1 MIKTCAHV
9 ADLHIRLRHRHKEY
23 RHVFRNLIKDLR
35 NRKPDIIV
43 VAGDIFHSKNHLS
56 PEAIKMAGDFFERI
70 SKIAPVYVIIGN
82 HDTIVAQKGRMDSVS
97 AVLGLTDNDNVTLL
111 IGSQLYEM
119 PEYSNN
125 PNALGIGNVVFG
137 VFDFNDEKNFPTH
150 PVRKNDKT
158 YIALFHGPVNRSE
171 VNPNFFLESRY
182 TVDMFDGYD
191 IGMLG
196 DIHARQDLQQ
206 YEPSRKGRRTKP
218 IVSYSG
224 SLCQQN
230 FGESHD
236 KGYLF
241 WDIENKTYE
250 FVKVEND
257 YGYRTISID
266 TADVEKLAETV
277 YDLPPKPYIRV
288 LLNHDC
294 YDLTKIKY
302 IESYFTDKYEPLYL
316 SIEVDAQKNERV
328 SGVTTVEVDDV
339 TDVEVQ
345 QKLLEE
351 YFTMYPSISSD
362 DVKEA
367 LTVHKDLYGSTVASE
382 SEFVKGRHWTIESV
396 RFSNMFSYGEDN
408 EINFTSMNG
417 ITGVFSPNA
426 YGKSAMLA
434 TILTAF
440 FNTSSRV
447 SRATIVD
454 VINENKDKAS
464 IEVFF
469 SIDTKKYVIRREIKR
484 TKKDPNRAKN
494 TIQVFQLVGGE
505 EVNLMGK
512 NNTNATEK
520 FIRNMLGTYEE
531 HTMTTFSQQFDA
543 TSFID
548 YNQSNRKELL
558 SKFLGLDIIDSL
570 YRLLKEENLTIKK
583 SLAVYNTHDYNAIN
597 REYED
602 REIELQTELDELGVE
617 RETRYNKVKDKLAKI
632 TQLTSQLKSIDGKEL
647 SKEELE
653 QELEE
658 LHKDNKSN
666 ETAKNTLSSMLIEF
680 AEETEKLTIKLDDY
694 EDEEVLVAR
703 IEEWGEKR
711 EEEARL
717 KGHQNLLNQ
726 NMDDRKRDL
735 DILDTHDW
743 FKTSDQCNKCTFLS
757 DAHAANEAIPTIET
771 DLIQI
776 EDKISEVR
784 GYMDKYVDD
793 KSNLK
798 ELKKI
803 KEVLRRNVAVTS
815 ANEYNI
821 KNHEHCIKIN
831 NDKIQIIESN
841 IERYK
846 QDQFSI
852 EFNSKIREEIDSLKI
867 EVENDEQYIKTEID
881 SSISDKNVEYGQVNQ
896 KLIELS
902 EITDN
907 IKKIEDKFRINSLLA
922 KALSNN
928 GIPLMIMDKVV
939 PIVNTEIGK
948 ILANVDSF
956 DVQLEVDAEEQLLH
970 IFIGDGNGKRK
981 IELGSGME
989 KTLAAMA
996 VRAAL
1001 SNISLLPMCNLF
1013 VIDEGFGTL
1022 DTDYLGSVTQL
1033 LQYLKTRFDNVIII
1047 SHIDHLKD
1055 IVDNVITIDKDEY
1068 GYSSIKIE

>member
-1 MIKTCAHV
+1 MIKTIAHLSDFHV
-9 ADLHIRLRHRHKEY
+9 RLRHRHKEY

-56 PEAIKMAGDFFERI
+56 PEAIKMAGDIFDRL

-82 HDTIVAQKGRMDSVS
+82 HDTIVAQKGRMDAVS
-97 AVLGLTDNDNVTLL
+97 AVLGLTDNDNVTLFDKSGMYDVDN
-111 IGSQLYEM
+111 I
-119 PEYSNN
+119 
-125 PNALGIGNVVFG
+125 VFG
-137 VFDFNDEKNFPTH
+137 VFDFNDEKNFPQH
-150 PVRKNDKT
+150 PTRKDDKT
-158 YIALFHGPVNRSE
+158 YIALFHGPVNKSE
-171 VNPNFFLESRY
+171 INPNFFLESRF

-196 DIHARQDLQQ
+196 DIHSRQDLQQ
-206 YEPSRKGRRTKP
+206 YEDSRQGRRTKP

-236 KGYLF
+236 KGYLL
-241 WDIENKTYE
+241 WDIQKRTYE
-250 FVKVEND
+250 FIKVEND

-266 TADVEKLAETV
+266 TADIDKLTEIN
-277 YDLPPKPYIRV
+277 YELPPKPYIRV

-294 YDLTKIKY
+294 YDLTKIKF
-302 IESYFTDKYEPLYL
+302 IESHLTDKYEPLYL
-316 SIEVDAQKNERV
+316 SIEVDTQKSERV
-328 SGVTTVEVDDV
+328 SGVTTADVEDV

-345 QKLLEE
+345 QKLLQE
-351 YFTMYPSISSD
+351 YYAMYPAIVAE
-362 DVKEA
+362 DVKSA
-367 LTVHKDLYGSTVASE
+367 MTVHKELYKSVVSNETE
-382 SEFVKGRHWTIESV
+382 LTKGRHWTIESV

-408 EINFTSMNG
+408 EINFSSMNG

-426 YGKSAMLA
+426 YGKSSMLA

-440 FNTSSRV
+440 FNTSSRA
-447 SRATIVD
+447 SRGTIVD
-454 VINENKDKAS
+454 VINQHKDKAT
-464 IEVFF
+464 IEVYF

-494 TIQVFQLVGGE
+494 TIQVFEIVNGE
-505 EVNLMGK
+505 EINKMGK

-520 FIRNMLGTYEE
+520 YIRNMLGSYEE

-558 SKFLGLDIIDSL
+558 SKFLGLDIIDTL
-570 YRLLKEENLTIKK
+570 YRMLREENLTIKK

-602 REIELQTELDELGVE
+602 REVELQTELDELGVE
-617 RETRYNKVKDKLAKI
+617 RDSRYDKVKEKHTKI
-632 TQLTSQLKSIDGKEL
+632 THLTSQLKSIDGKEL
-647 SKEELE
+647 SKKDLE
-653 QELEE
+653 QELET
-658 LHKDNKSN
+658 LNKDNESKKIGIQSVV
-666 ETAKNTLSSMLIEF
+666 EGQKGF
-680 AEETEKLTIKLDDY
+680 VEETEVLTAKLTEF
-694 EDEEVLVAR
+694 EDEETLATR
-703 IEEWGEKR
+703 IEVWGEKR

-717 KGHQNLLNQ
+717 RGQQNLLNK

-735 DILDTHDW
+735 NILDTHEW

-757 DAHAANEAIPTIET
+757 DAHVAKNTIPSIKE

-776 EDKISEVR
+776 ESYIVEVK

-793 KSNLK
+793 KPNLK
-798 ELKKI
+798 KLRKI
-803 KEVLRRNVAVTS
+803 KEILQRNARVIP

-821 KNHEHCIKIN
+821 KNAEHCIKIN
-831 NDKIQIIESN
+831 NDKIDIIKANIES
-841 IERYK
+841 YK
-846 QDQFSI
+846 KDKFSI
-852 EFNSKIREEIDSLKI
+852 EFNEKVREEIDLLKV
-867 EVENDEQYIKTEID
+867 EVEKDEQYIKDEID
-881 SSISDKNVEYGQVNQ
+881 SNISNKNVEYGQVNQ
-896 KLIELS
+896 KLLEIS
-902 EITDN
+902 EIIET
-907 IKKIEDKFRINSLLA
+907 IKKIEDKFRVNTLLA
-922 KALSNN
+922 RALSNN
-928 GIPLMIMDKVV
+928 GIPLMIMDKVI
-939 PIVNTEIGK
+939 PIVNTEISK
-948 ILANVDSF
+948 TLANVDNF

-970 IFIGDGNGKRK
+970 IFIDDGNGRRK

-989 KTLAAMA
+989 KTLAALA

-1022 DTDYLGSVTQL
+1022 DVDHLGTVTQL

-1055 IVDNVITIDKDEY
+1055 VVDNVITIDKDEY

>member
-1 MIKTCAHV
+1 MIEKIAHL
-9 ADLHIRLRHRHKEY
+9 ADLHVRLRHRHKEY
-23 RHVFRNLIKDLR
+23 RHVFRNLVKDLR
-35 NRKPDIIV
+35 NKKPDIIV

-82 HDTIVAQKGRMDSVS
+82 HDTIVAQKGRMDAVS
-97 AVLGLTDNDNVTLL
+97 AVLGLTDNENVILL
-111 IGSQLYEM
+111 DKGGLEEVENIT
-119 PEYSNN
+119 
-125 PNALGIGNVVFG
+125 FG
-137 VFDFNDEKNFPTH
+137 VFDFNDEKSFPSH
-150 PVRKNDKT
+150 PTRKEGQT
-158 YIALFHGPVNRSE
+158 YVALFHGPVNRSE

-191 IGMLG
+191 IAMLG
-196 DIHARQDLQQ
+196 DIHSQQDLQQ
-206 YEPSRKGRRTKP
+206 YETSRKGRRTKP

-236 KGYLF
+236 KGYLL
-241 WDIENKTYE
+241 WDIKNRTYE
-250 FVKVEND
+250 FVKIEND

-266 TADVEKLAETV
+266 TADIDKLAETN
-277 YDLPPKPYIRV
+277 YELPPKPYIRV

-294 YDLTKIKY
+294 YDLTKIKF
-302 IESYFTDKYEPLYL
+302 IESHITDKYEPLYL
-316 SIEVDAQKNERV
+316 SIEVDAQKSERI

-339 TDVEVQ
+339 TDVKVQ

-351 YFTMYPSISSD
+351 YFTMYPTIAAD
-362 DVKEA
+362 DVKDA
-367 LTVHKDLYGSTVASE
+367 MTVHKELYTSVVSNETE
-382 SEFVKGRHWTIESV
+382 LTKDRHWTIESI

-408 EINFTSMNG
+408 EVNFASMNG

-426 YGKSAMLA
+426 YGKSSMLA

-440 FNTSSRV
+440 FNTSSRA
-447 SRATIVD
+447 SRGTIVD
-454 VINENKDKAS
+454 VINQNKDKAS

-469 SIDTKKYVIRREIKR
+469 SLDAKKYVIRREIKR

-494 TIQVFQLVGGE
+494 TIQIFQLLNGE

-520 FIRNMLGTYEE
+520 FIRGMLGTYEE

-570 YRLLKEENLTIKK
+570 YRMLKEENLAIKK

-602 REIELQTELDELGVE
+602 REVELQTELDKLGAE
-617 RETRYNKVKDKLAKI
+617 REERYNKVKEKIAKI

-647 SKEELE
+647 SKEDLE

-666 ETAKNTLSSMLIEF
+666 EETKNFLSASLIEF
-680 AEETEKLTIKLDDY
+680 AEETERLTTKLDDY
-694 EDEEVLVAR
+694 EDEEVLATR

-757 DAHAANEAIPTIET
+757 DAHVAKEAIPTIET

-776 EDKISEVR
+776 EDKIGEVR
-784 GYMDKYVDD
+784 GYMDRYVDD
-793 KSNLK
+793 KPNLK
-798 ELKKI
+798 ELKKV
-803 KEVLRRNVAVTS
+803 KEMLRRNES
-815 ANEYNI
+815 ISHANEYNI
-821 KNHEHCIKIN
+821 KNHERCIKIN
-831 NDKIQIIESN
+831 NDKIAIIETN
-841 IERYK
+841 IESYK
-846 QDQFSI
+846 KDQFSI
-852 EFNSKIREEIDSLKI
+852 EFNEKVREEIDSLKV
-867 EVENDEQYIKTEID
+867 EVENDELYIKNEID

-907 IKKIEDKFRINSLLA
+907 IKKIEDKYRVNTLLA

-948 ILANVDSF
+948 ILANVDNF

-970 IFIGDGNGKRK
+970 IFIDDGNGKRK

-989 KTLAAMA
+989 KTLTALA

-1013 VIDEGFGTL
+1013 VVDEGFGTL
-1022 DTDYLGSVTQL
+1022 DTEYLGSVTQL

-1055 IVDNVITIDKDEY
+1055 VVDNVITIDKDEY

>member
-1 MIKTCAHV
+1 MIKSIAHI

-43 VAGDIFHSKNHLS
+43 IAGDIFHSKNHLS

-70 SKIAPVYVIIGN
+70 SRIAPVYVIIGN

-97 AVLGLTDNDNVTLL
+97 AVLGLTDNDNITIFDKSGLEEVDD
-111 IGSQLYEM
+111 
-119 PEYSNN
+119 
-125 PNALGIGNVVFG
+125 NVVFG
-137 VFDFNDEKNFPTH
+137 TFDFNDEKNFPTY
-150 PVRKNDKT
+150 PTRNSDKT

-182 TVDMFDGYD
+182 TVDMFNGYD
-191 IGMLG
+191 IAMLG
-196 DIHARQDLQQ
+196 DIHAQQDLQS
-206 YEPSRKGRRTKP
+206 YEKSRQGRRTKP

-230 FGESHD
+230 FGESHN
-236 KGYLF
+236 KGYLL
-241 WDIENKTYE
+241 WDIETKTYE

-266 TADVEKLAETV
+266 IDDIDKLTEIN
-277 YDLPPKPYIRV
+277 YDLPSKPYIRV

-294 YDLTKIKY
+294 YDLTKIKF
-302 IESYFTDKYEPLYL
+302 IESHITDKYEPLYL
-316 SIEVDAQKNERV
+316 SIEVDTQKSERV
-328 SGVTTVEVDDV
+328 SGVTSIEVDDV
-339 TDVEVQ
+339 TDLEVQ

-351 YFTMYPSISSD
+351 YFSSYPTVSTD
-362 DVKEA
+362 DLKTA
-367 LTVHKDLYGSTVASE
+367 MTVHKDLYASVVSNE
-382 SEFVKGRHWTIESV
+382 TELVKGRRWTIENV

-408 EINFTSMNG
+408 EINFGSVNG

-426 YGKSAMLA
+426 YGKSSMLD

-440 FNTSSRV
+440 FNTSSRA
-447 SRATIVD
+447 SRGTIVD
-454 VINENKDKAS
+454 VINQNKDKAT

-469 SIDTKKYVIRREIKR
+469 SMDVKKYVIRREIKR
-484 TKKDPNRAKN
+484 TKRDPNRAKN
-494 TIQVFQLVGGE
+494 TIQIFQLIDGE

-512 NNTNATEK
+512 NNTNAIEK
-520 FIRNMLGTYEE
+520 FIRSLLGTYEE

-597 REYED
+597 RDYED
-602 REIELQTELDELGVE
+602 REVELQKELDTLTQE
-617 RETRYNKVKDKLAKI
+617 RDERYNKIKEKTTKI
-632 TQLTSQLKSIDGKEL
+632 NHLTSQLKSINGKEL

-653 QELEE
+653 QELE
-658 LHKDNKSN
+658 LLYNDNSSN
-666 ETAKNTLSSMLIEF
+666 KTSMGALIEGNMEF
-680 AEETEKLTIKLDDY
+680 VEETKTLVEKLSDF
-694 EDEEVLVAR
+694 EDEEVLATR
-703 IEEWGEKR
+703 IDVWGEKR

-717 KGHQNLLNQ
+717 KGHLNLLNK
-726 NMDDRKRDL
+726 NMDDRKRDM
-735 DILDTHDW
+735 DILDTHEW
-743 FKTSDQCNKCTFLS
+743 FKTSDLCNKCTFLS
-757 DAHAANEAIPTIET
+757 DARVAKDTIPNIENE
-771 DLIQI
+771 LMQI
-776 EDKISEVR
+776 ENNIGEVI

-798 ELKKI
+798 DLRKI
-803 KEVLRRNVAVTS
+803 KELIQHNDRVERLND
-815 ANEYNI
+815 YNI
-821 KNHEHCIKIN
+821 KNHKHCIKIN
-831 NDKIQIIESN
+831 NDKIEIIESN
-841 IERYK
+841 IEKYK

-852 EFNSKIREEIDSLKI
+852 EFNGKIREEIDLLEI
-867 EVENDEQYIKTEID
+867 EVENDEHYIKVEVD
-881 SSISDKNVEYGQVNQ
+881 SHISDKNVEYGQVNQ

-902 EITDN
+902 EIIDN
-907 IKKIEDKFRINSLLA
+907 IKKIEDKYRVNTLLA

-939 PIVNTEIGK
+939 PIVNTEISK
-948 ILANVDSF
+948 ILANVDNF
-956 DVQLEVDAEEQLLH
+956 DVQLEIDAEEQLLH
-970 IFIGDGNGKRK
+970 IFIDDGNGKRK

-989 KTLAAMA
+989 KTLAALA
-996 VRAAL
+996 IRAAL
-1001 SNISLLPMCNLF
+1001 SNISLLPICNLF

-1022 DTDYLGSVTQL
+1022 DSEHLGSVTQL
-1033 LQYLKTRFDNVIII
+1033 FQYLKTMFDNVIII

-1055 IVDNVITIDKDEY
+1055 VVDNVITIDKDEY